1 MAGGP
6 CWTTTPWR
14 RSAGGRVPRRG
25 PRGTL
30 LTPTS
35 RGFMRSKVSTSPD
48 LFLCSIYT
56 FDIVIFSV
64 ECQSKCSLKFLTMG
78 KNVTYFSLGY
88 CPEKKKRDAPSSM
101 TLLILVIH
109 CTFFVDI
116 FASSLLLFSYF
127 LHFLYRLFS
136 NLLCVCFLY
145 MLVLYLWCFLSSLL
159 LTCITF
165 LLLFDLIYLPNRHFD
180 HMAFNLYSALTI
192 FC

>member
-25 PRGTL
+25 PRDTL

-64 ECQSKCSLKFLTMG
+64 ECQGKCSLKFLTMG

-88 CPEKKKRDAPSSM
+88 CPEKKRDAPSSM
-101 TLLILVIH
+101 TLPILVIY

-127 LHFLYRLFS
+127 LHFLFRLFS
-136 NLLCVCFLY
+136 NLFCVCFLY
-145 MLVLYLWCFLSSLL
+145 VSFVSLVFFIFSVIDLYNF
-159 LTCITF
+159 F
-165 LLLFDLIYLPNRHFD
+165 ALI
-180 HMAFNLYSALTI
+180 
-192 FC
+192 